1 MGLTIRVLL
10 LSGPIYFIMKSHSR
24 IIPVLFYTVVLLLF
38 CGVAVPAWSLEVSH
52 PRLEIEVGKSRIINS
67 PKQIRRASLADPKFA
82 DALVLSPTQIY
93 LVGKQVGETN
103 LTLWDQN
110 EQVLKMY
117 ELRVVLGLTWLK
129 EQIYELLK
137 EKDIQI
143 TANQDYIALS
153 GTVTTAINLTHV
165 LVLAEAF
172 APKKVLNLLQ
182 VGGNHQVMI
191 EVRIAEMNRSLAR
204 RLGIN
209 FSVINGNDFGITNL
223 AGLVS
228 SEFAGSTITHTAS
241 SAVNALF
248 RIQAG
253 SMVWS
258 TFIDALKTQG
268 LVKILAEP
276 NLVTTSGQEA
286 TFLAGGEVPIL
297 ISGALGTNSI
307 EFKQFGVAVTFK
319 PTVLSPDKISMQ
331 VTPEFSEI
339 DDSRGTVVGVPAFL
353 TRRVSTVIELA
364 DGQSFA
370 IGGLIQDSVR
380 ESLSKYPFLGDIP
393 ILGMLFRSSQF
404 ERNETELIIIVTPH
418 IVKPLNTKKLS
429 LPTDGFVEPDDFT
442 FYILGELEQRPFSM
456 FETTD
461 SSENFDVEPETMF
474 DGKLGHLLPQ
484 EKDE

>member
-1 MGLTIRVLL
+1 
-10 LSGPIYFIMKSHSR
+10 MKSPIR
-24 IIPVLFYTVVLLLF
+24 FLPLVLCSVVLQVYF
-38 CGVAVPAWSLEVSH
+38 SVVAPAWSLEVSQ
-52 PRLEIEVGKSRIINS
+52 PRLEIEVGKSLIINS

-103 LTLWDQN
+103 LTLWGGDD
-110 EQVLKMY
+110 QVLEMY
-117 ELRVVLGLTWLK
+117 DLRVVTGLTWLK
-129 EQIYELLK
+129 EQIYELLN
-137 EKDIQI
+137 EKDIRI

-153 GTVTTAINLTHV
+153 GTVTSATNLKHA

-182 VGGNHQVMI
+182 VGGNYQVLL
-191 EVRIAEMNRSLAR
+191 EVRIAEMDRSLAR
-204 RLGIN
+204 RLGFN
-209 FSVINGNDFGITNL
+209 FTVVNGNDFGIGQL
-223 AGLVS
+223 GGLTGTTIGDTLSTTVS
-228 SEFAGSTITHTAS
+228 SAI
-241 SAVNALF
+241 NAII
-248 RIQAG
+248 RIESG
-253 SMVWS
+253 GLDSIF
-258 TFIDALKTQG
+258 FIEALKTQG

-276 NLVTTSGQEA
+276 NLVTMSGQEA

-297 ISGALGTNSI
+297 IAQALGANSI
-307 EFKQFGVAVTFK
+307 TFKQFGVAVTFK

-339 DDSRGTVVGVPAFL
+339 DDSRGTVAGVPGFL
-353 TRRVSTVIELA
+353 TRRVSTTIELA

-380 ESLSKYPFLGDIP
+380 ENLTKYPFLGDIP
-393 ILGMLFRSSQF
+393 VLGALFRSNRF
-404 ERNETELIIIVTPH
+404 EKNETELIIIVTPH
-418 IVKPLNTKKLS
+418 IMKPLNAKNHS

-461 SSENFDVEPETMF
+461 SSENMNVEPETMF
-474 DGKLGHLLPQ
+474 DGKLGHLVPQ
-484 EKDE
+484 EKEE

>member
-1 MGLTIRVLL
+1 M
-10 LSGPIYFIMKSHSR
+10 
-24 IIPVLFYTVVLLLF
+24 PVVFCAVVLTLC
-38 CGVAVPAWSLEVSH
+38 CGVVVPAWSLEDSP

-67 PKQIRRASLADPKFA
+67 PKQIRRASMADPKFA

-103 LTLWDQN
+103 LTLWDQD
-110 EQVLKMY
+110 EQVLKTY
-117 ELRVVLGLTWLK
+117 VLRVVTGLTWLK
-129 EQIYELLK
+129 EQIYELLN
-137 EKDIQI
+137 EKDIRI

-153 GTVTTAINLTHV
+153 GTVTSATNLTHA

-223 AGLVS
+223 GGLVS
-228 SEFAGSTITHTAS
+228 SKFDGSTITNTATK
-241 SAVNALF
+241 AINALF
-248 RIQAG
+248 RIQSG
-253 SMVWS
+253 GMVWS
-258 TFIDALKTQG
+258 MFIDALKTQG

-276 NLVTTSGQEA
+276 NLVTMSGQEA

-297 ISGALGTNSI
+297 VAQALGANSI
-307 EFKQFGVAVTFK
+307 KFKQFGVAVTFK
-319 PTVLSPDKISMQ
+319 PTVLSPEKISMQ

-339 DDSRGTVVGVPAFL
+339 DDSRGTVSGVPAFL

-370 IGGLIQDSVR
+370 IGGLIQDNVR
-380 ESLSKYPFLGDIP
+380 ENLSKYPFLGDVP
-393 ILGMLFRSSQF
+393 VLGPLFRSSQF
-404 ERNETELIIIVTPH
+404 EKNETELIVIVTPH
-418 IVKPLNTKKLS
+418 LVKPLDTKKYS
-429 LPTDGFVEPDDFT
+429 LPTDDFVEPDDFT
-442 FYILGELEQRPFSM
+442 FYLLGELEQRPFSM
-456 FETTD
+456 FEPTKL
-461 SSENFDVEPETMF
+461 SGNMEVEPEAMF
-474 DGKLGHLLPQ
+474 DGKLGHLVPQ
-484 EKDE
+484 EKEQ

>member
-1 MGLTIRVLL
+1 MKRPAPFILL
-10 LSGPIYFIMKSHSR
+10 
-24 IIPVLFYTVVLLLF
+24 IPLVFCAVVFLLCL
-38 CGVAVPAWSLEVSH
+38 GVVVPAWSLEDSP

-67 PKQIRRASLADPKFA
+67 PKQIRRASMADPKYA

-103 LTLWDQN
+103 LTLWDKD
-110 EQVLKMY
+110 EQVLKTY
-117 ELRVVLGLTWLK
+117 VLRVVTGLTWLK
-129 EQIYELLK
+129 EQIYELLG
-137 EKDIQI
+137 EQDIQI

-153 GTVTTAINLTHV
+153 GTVTSATNLTHA

-191 EVRIAEMNRSLAR
+191 EIRIAEMNRSLAR

-209 FSVINGNDFGITNL
+209 FSVINGNDFGINQLGGL
-223 AGLVS
+223 APV
-228 SEFAGSTITHTAS
+228 EFDDSGITHMAS
-241 SAVNALF
+241 AAVNAIF
-248 RIQAG
+248 QIQSG
-253 SMVWS
+253 GMVWTS
-258 TFIDALKTQG
+258 FIDALKTQG

-319 PTVLSPDKISMQ
+319 PTVLSPEKISMQ

-339 DDSRGTVVGVPAFL
+339 DNSRGTVVGVPAFL
-353 TRRVSTVIELA
+353 TRRVSTVIELG

-380 ESLSKYPFLGDIP
+380 ENLTKYPFLGDVP
-393 ILGMLFRSSQF
+393 VLGALFRSSEF
-404 ERNETELIIIVTPH
+404 EKNETELIIIATPH
-418 IVKPLNTKKLS
+418 LVKPLDTKKHS
-429 LPTDGFVEPDDFT
+429 LPTDDFVEPDDFT

-456 FETTD
+456 FGPTD
-461 SSENFDVEPETMF
+461 LSGNMDVEPDTMF
-474 DGKLGHLLPQ
+474 DGKLGHLVPR
-484 EKDE
+484 EKEE

>member
-1 MGLTIRVLL
+1 
-10 LSGPIYFIMKSHSR
+10 
-24 IIPVLFYTVVLLLF
+24 LFYTVVLQLSF
-38 CGVAVPAWSLEVSH
+38 GVGAPAWSLEVSH

-103 LTLWDQN
+103 LTLWDQD
-110 EQVLKMY
+110 EQVLKTY
-117 ELRVVLGLTWLK
+117 ELRVILGLTWLK

-153 GTVTTAINLTHV
+153 GTVTSAINLTHA

-191 EVRIAEMNRSLAR
+191 EVSIAEMNRSLAR

-209 FSVINGNDFGITNL
+209 FNVISGGDFGVSEIG
-223 AGLVS
+223 GLTGTDVTQDS
-228 SEFAGSTITHTAS
+228 LVTTIGTAI
-241 SAVNALF
+241 NALV
-248 RIQAG
+248 RINSGGRQ
-253 SMVWS
+253 
-258 TFIDALKTQG
+258 FNFFLDALKTRG

-297 ISGALGTNSI
+297 IAQALGANSI

-319 PTVLSPDKISMQ
+319 PTVLSPEKISMQ

-339 DDSRGTVVGVPAFL
+339 DESRGTVAGVPGFL
-353 TRRVSTVIELA
+353 TRRVSTTIELA

-380 ESLSKYPFLGDIP
+380 ENLSKYPFLGDIP
-393 ILGMLFRSSQF
+393 ILGSLFRSTQF
-404 ERNETELIIIVTPH
+404 EKNETELIIIVTPH
-418 IVKPLNTKKLS
+418 IVKPLNTKNHS

-456 FETTD
+456 FGPTD
-461 SSENFDVEPETMF
+461 SSENLDVEPETMF
-474 DGKLGHLLPQ
+474 DGKLGHLVPQ
-484 EKDE
+484 ENEE